1 MIVLID
7 YKAGNMA
14 SVAKAFEHLGKKV
27 CVTESPEV
35 AAKASKLVLPG
46 VGHFAAT
53 EKLARSGMRDAISET
68 IARGAPFLGI
78 CVGMQWLYQGSEEAP
93 GSTGLSVFSGVC
105 EKFSASVKSPHV
117 GWNSI
122 RVMNGSRLFR
132 GVEDGSFVYF
142 THSYRAPATGDIS
155 AITSYGGEFA
165 SAVER
170 DNVFGVQFHPEKSG
184 AAGLALLRNFVE
196 LSC

>member
-1 MIVLID
+1 MIVLVD

-53 EKLARSGMRDAISET
+53 EKLTRSGMRDAIAET

-93 GSTGLSVFSGVC
+93 GSPGLGAFSGVC
-105 EKFSASVKSPHV
+105 EKFSDSVKSPHV
-117 GWNSI
+117 GWNRI
-122 RVMNGSRLFR
+122 RVVNGSRLLR

-142 THSYRAPATGDIS
+142 THSYRVSATGDAS
-155 AITSYGGEFA
+155 ALTSYGGEFA
-165 SAVER
+165 CAVER
-170 DNVFGVQFHPEKSG
+170 DNIFGVQFHPEKSG

-196 LSC
+196 LAC

>member
-7 YKAGNMA
+7 YKAGNLA
-14 SVAKAFEHLGKKV
+14 SVAKAFEHLGEEV
-27 CVTESPEV
+27 RVTASTEV

-78 CVGMQWLYQGSEEAP
+78 CVGMQWLYQGSDEAP
-93 GSTGLSVFSGVC
+93 GSVGLAAFPGAC

-117 GWNSI
+117 GWNRI
-122 RVMNGSRLFR
+122 RIVHGSRLLR
-132 GVEDGSFVYF
+132 GIEDGSFVYF
-142 THSYRAPATGDIS
+142 THSYRAPVTGEAS
-155 AITSYGGEFA
+155 AITSYGGDFA
-165 SAVER
+165 AAVER

-196 LSC
+196 LPC